1 MITFIYFVYIILISA
16 GIWLATKLAK
26 FKWTF
31 KDSLMNTIYAAT
43 LSEIIYVTYMIVS
56 YYAKFSISFMDVIS
70 LLLIFVYMFILL
82 WKDKNKKAKI

>member
-1 MITFIYFVYIILISA
+1 MITFIYFIYIILISV

-43 LSEIIYVTYMIVS
+43 LSEIIYVTYMIIS
-56 YYAKFSISFMDVIS
+56 YFARFSISFMDIICMF
-70 LLLIFVYMFILL
+70 LIFVYLFILI
-82 WKDKNKKAKI
+82 WKDKKKTK